1 MFRRVLV
8 AIDGSE
14 HSYAALRRAVDVLK
28 LSPITQVAV
37 IEAVPPV
44 DPSVEYV
51 PWVSPTQL
59 EEAERKR
66 AKEDTEKALAILQE
80 AGIQGTALIKI
91 GNAAEEIVNAAKD
104 GNYELIV
111 MGRRGTN
118 PLTGVL
124 LGSVSQRVLQL
135 SECPV
140 FVGK

>member
-14 HSYAALRRAVDVLK
+14 HAYAALRRAADVLK
-28 LSPITQVAV
+28 LSPLTHVAV
-37 IEAVPPV
+37 IEVVPPV
-44 DPSVEYV
+44 DPSIEYV
-51 PWVSPTQL
+51 PWVSPAQL

-66 AKEDTEKALAILQE
+66 AQADLDKALAILQE
-80 AGIQGTALIKI
+80 AGAEGTPLIRV
-91 GNAAEEIVNAAKD
+91 GNAAEEIVAAAKE

-118 PLTGVL
+118 PLAGLL

-135 SECPV
+135 AECPV
-140 FVGK
+140 FLGK